1 MSFVNGIFL
10 QREKERQALRDKKR
24 DAFFADYAAPRLT
37 DPFAL
42 EVDPAA
48 QSGKV
53 QALFDKNLGLHDENT
68 SALMMLKAEVAG
80 LAFGLPTLPI
90 SNPHQ
95 IKLHDIMPEGML
107 ASNFSMGWAGWF
119 DDN

>member
-1 MSFVNGIFL
+1 MSFLNGIFA
-10 QREKERQALRDKKR
+10 QREKERKALRDEKR

-48 QSGKV
+48 QSAKI
-53 QALFDKNLGLHDENT
+53 QSLIDKSLGLHDENI
-68 SALMMLKAEVAG
+68 SGLMMLKAEVAV
-80 LAFGLPTLPI
+80 LAFGLPIVPI
-90 SNPHQ
+90 AAPHQ
-95 IKLHDIMPEGML
+95 LRLQEIMPEGML